1 MCVLRETERAVRYCG
16 CGEEARALGERCMVG
31 QGKTGALGGA
41 ILIGVCGIERE
52 TECVCVR

>member
-1 MCVLRETERAVRYCG
+1 
-16 CGEEARALGERCMVG
+16 MVG

-52 TECVCVR
+52 TECVCAVTERFCSLTKVLDLPINYDRE